1 MSNLN
6 SIGAVIIGKNVSDS
20 IENTINSLL
29 SVCSQIIFVDTGSE
43 DGTAEIVTR
52 LGAEIYF
59 FKWNNNFSDARNFG
73 LKFLRCNWALII
85 DSDEILDL
93 KTFIKYKNLDIS
105 DEVGGLNI
113 KIKNYLNREDQ
124 TIFQIHHY
132 TRIFRNHPQIQFAG
146 AIHEQIRPAI
156 EKMNLSIIDTEI
168 IIEHYG
174 YQESNPEKKQ
184 RNLSLLKE
192 EILHNDNDI
201 FLKYHLATTEF
212 SLGDLENAFLHFKE
226 INDSPL
232 LSTEQQEISHLRL
245 AQIELSKDNVQ
256 NVYFW
261 LKDEFE
267 NMDNEGLRLFIL
279 AAAKMLENKFAEA
292 KMLYL
297 NEKVQKSSLVDKNII
312 NQALEILKTI
322 I

>member
-124 TIFQIHHY
+124 TIFQIH

-156 EKMNLSIIDTEI
+156 EKMNLSIIETEI

-226 INDSPL
+226 LNDSPL